1 MLNFVKKV
9 AAVAIVALSLSACSV
24 PAQENG
30 GDGTLVPSSLEPRAL
45 PERTVLK
52 VSSAGSFEFMTA
64 LYVAEAFG
72 ELEKE
77 NIAIEYVTLPSGDAI
92 PALGLGQV
100 DVSCVGIAATLFN
113 AVADGADV
121 RLVLP
126 GPSSPNGDGLW
137 VSTAYAEKPDKKGAI
152 RIANSQGRAWL
163 GIVPVKRYLDDIG
176 LNLDD
181 ADFQTLPIAD
191 LATALELGSVDAAW
205 LNSPAHLPFE
215 ERGTATRVASY
226 EGSEV
231 ATGFAFGPRLLREEP
246 EVGQAFI
253 RALMRTV
260 QTHLTTDYKSN
271 PEIVNA
277 LAKSL
282 GLSEAQIAG
291 GAELDFAFEFEPTL
305 QTAAQE
311 IWIGFGDIL
320 SYDEPLAP
328 DAYIDPR
335 FTQSITVE

>member
-1 MLNFVKKV
+1 MLNLIKKF

-24 PAQENG
+24 PAQETG
-30 GDGTLVPSSLEPRAL
+30 GDATLVPSSLEPRAL
-45 PERTVLK
+45 PEKTVLK

-64 LYVAEAFG
+64 LFVAEATG

-77 NIAIEYVTLPSGDAI
+77 NIAIEYVTLPSADAI

-100 DVSCVGIAATLFN
+100 DVSAVGIGATLFN

-121 RLVLP
+121 RLVFP

-137 VSTAYAEKPDKKGAI
+137 VSSAYLDEPNKKGAI
-152 RIANSQGRAWL
+152 RIANSQGRAGL
-163 GIVPVKRYLDDIG
+163 GVVPMKRYLDEIG
-176 LNLDD
+176 VKLDD
-181 ADFQTLPIAD
+181 VDFQTLPIAD

-215 ERGTATRVASY
+215 EQGTATRMASY
-226 EGSEV
+226 QGSEV
-231 ATGFAFGPRLLREEP
+231 ATGYAFGPRLLREEP

-253 RALMRTV
+253 RALMRTI
-260 QTHLTTDYKSN
+260 QTHLTAGYKSN
-271 PEIVNA
+271 PEIVAA

-282 GLSEAQIAG
+282 GLSESQIAG
-291 GAELDFAFEFEPTL
+291 GNELEFAFEFEPTL

-311 IWIGFGDIL
+311 IWIGFGDIV

-328 DAYIDPR
+328 DAYIDTR
-335 FTQSITVE
+335 FSKSITVG

>member
-1 MLNFVKKV
+1 MNFAKKL
-9 AAVAIVALSLSACSV
+9 AALAVVALSLSACSV
-24 PAQENG
+24 PAQETG
-30 GDGTLVPSSLEPRAL
+30 GDVTLVPSSLEPRAL

-64 LYVAEAFG
+64 LFVAEATG

-100 DVSCVGIAATLFN
+100 DVSAVGIAATLFN

-121 RLVLP
+121 RLVFP

-137 VSTAYAEKPDKKGAI
+137 VSTAYLDKPDKMGSI
-152 RIANSQGRAWL
+152 RIASSQGRAWL
-163 GIVPVKRYLDDIG
+163 GVVPVKRYLDDIG
-176 LNLDD
+176 VNLEN

-191 LATALELGSVDAAW
+191 MATALELGSVDAAW

-215 ERGTATRVASY
+215 EQGTATRVASY
-226 EGSEV
+226 QGSEV
-231 ATGFAFGPRLLREEP
+231 ATGFAFGPRLLRGEP

-253 RALMRTV
+253 RALMRTI
-260 QTHLTTDYKSN
+260 QTHLTADYKSN
-271 PEIVNA
+271 PEIAAA

-282 GLSEAQIAG
+282 GLSESQIAG
-291 GAELDFAFEFEPTL
+291 GAELDFTFEFDPTL
-305 QTAAQE
+305 QTAGQE
-311 IWIGFGDIL
+311 IWIGYGDIL
-320 SYDEPLAP
+320 SYDEPLSP
-328 DAYIDPR
+328 DAYIDTR
-335 FTQSITVE
+335 FTESITVE

>member
-1 MLNFVKKV
+1 MLNFVKRV

-77 NIAIEYVTLPSGDAI
+77 NITIEYVTLPSGDAI

-137 VSTAYAEKPDKKGAI
+137 VSTAYAEKPDKMGAI

-176 LNLDD
+176 LNLDA

-253 RALMRTV
+253 RALMRTI
-260 QTHLTTDYKSN
+260 QTHLTADYKSN
-271 PEIVNA
+271 PEIVAA

-291 GAELDFAFEFEPTL
+291 GAELDFGFEFDPTL